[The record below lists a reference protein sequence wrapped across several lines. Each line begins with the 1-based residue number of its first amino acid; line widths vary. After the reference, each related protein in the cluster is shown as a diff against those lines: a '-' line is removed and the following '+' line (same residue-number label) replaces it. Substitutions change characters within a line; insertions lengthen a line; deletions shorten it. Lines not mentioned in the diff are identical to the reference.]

1 MLRLPFSANH
11 RGLSGIN
18 KNPMNIISDG
28 KPANPSIYLKKVF
41 DSLHA
46 HGLFLYPLKTSENQR
61 LSDVSRE
68 YRKKPCLEMG

>member
-28 KPANPSIYLKKVF
+28 KPANPSIYLNKVF
-41 DSLHA
+41 DSFHA
-46 HGLFLYPLKTSENQR
+46 NGLF
-61 LSDVSRE
+61 V
-68 YRKKPCLEMG
+68 

>member
-41 DSLHA
+41 DSFHA
-46 HGLFLYPLKTSENQR
+46 NGLF
-61 LSDVSRE
+61 V
-68 YRKKPCLEMG
+68 